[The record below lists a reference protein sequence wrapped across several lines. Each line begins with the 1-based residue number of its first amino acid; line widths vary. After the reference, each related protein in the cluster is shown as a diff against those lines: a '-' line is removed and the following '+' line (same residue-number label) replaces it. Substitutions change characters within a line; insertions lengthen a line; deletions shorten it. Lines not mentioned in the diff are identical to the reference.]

1 MKKTMHSLLT
11 AAMFTAAATSSF
23 HASAAEAALMQK
35 TERTDQLLYGP
46 APVTL
51 ALGDM
56 NWDREVDAR
65 DLTVLKQKILANDG
79 VIQRSA
85 RCDPDGDGWAVIF
98 GASGFSL
105 LDLGDLNQD
114 MKLDKEDVDLMI
126 RMLTGKPEKEDEIK
140 ENSETIT
147 TTVTTETAWT
157 RKTLPT
163 TTWDWDVVVPLYGPP
178 PAA

>member
-23 HASAAEAALMQK
+23 RASGAEAALMQK

-114 MKLDKEDVDLMI
+114 MKLDKEDIGIMVRL
-126 RMLTGKPEKEDEIK
+126 LTGKPEDEDEIK
-140 ENSETIT
+140 ENSEKIE
-147 TTVTTETAWT
+147 TTVTTETT
-157 RKTLPT
+157 RNRETLTT
-163 TTWDWDVVVPLYGPP
+163 TTWDWDIVVPLYGPP